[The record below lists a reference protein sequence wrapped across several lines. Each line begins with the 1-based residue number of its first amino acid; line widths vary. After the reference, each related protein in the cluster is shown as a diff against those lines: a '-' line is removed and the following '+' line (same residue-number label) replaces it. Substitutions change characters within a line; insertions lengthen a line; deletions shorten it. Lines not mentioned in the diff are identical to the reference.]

1 MFRRLGEFVA
11 RYPWL
16 VVGAWVA
23 LAVGVWFAAPNW
35 DAVAH
40 DSDFDSLP
48 EGLPSTKG
56 EALLRQAF
64 PGDRGRSSIALVF
77 HRHGKELTAQ
87 DIYLIQDA
95 TADFLAGLGDRGF
108 PAQNSKARGAAEA
121 SAPDSAI
128 AYEDAVAAYR
138 DAIAAL
144 DGVIDQLADRP
155 AQTAWEEDAVARR
168 ATLFRKLA
176 TLHRIAGNEE
186 ARRDIAIEA
195 RALGIDLKKET
206 PLERAAWAEK
216 WELADVWSPAHS
228 LYGSKLVSPK
238 GDARLI
244 VLQLSREFAATRN
257 IELLDE
263 LEAFLGNLRS
273 RAKERTEP
281 GLDVAYTG
289 TAAIG
294 GEMLRSAAASI
305 RQTELITIVMVIGF
319 LAMIYRSPT
328 LILAPLLTLGIA
340 LVVALAT
347 IAAVAAVWAVTLDS
361 IFEYRIYATTRIFVV
376 VILLGAGTD
385 YCLFLIARYRE
396 AMQTSPTRR
405 EALVSAMGGVGG
417 ALVASAM
424 TTILGLSTMLFSEFG
439 KIASS
444 GPTIA
449 VSLAIGLF
457 ACLTLTPALLAILG
471 PLAFWNGLPR
481 NLSRARLAQAEERTR
496 LPTGDGFSERFWGRV
511 ADAVLKRPALIL
523 FAAVAVFAPAFW
535 NGLSQGDK
543 TSYDITSQIDP
554 SRPARQGLRIVERYF
569 PVGRSSPITVIV
581 KNSDADF
588 LSPDGRRELERLASQ
603 LYGPGVATVYSLA
616 DPMGQKSTEEGSDAE
631 SSGGSS
637 LFSASAWRRWT
648 MRSHRL
654 AEKAYVSGTQPG
666 GHDVTR
672 FEVILALPPTSN
684 EAIGTLGEME
694 SRLQALTRQ
703 EGSFWDDATF
713 AFAGATAS
721 LRDLKEVTRSD
732 TFRIQILTVLAVYAV
747 LFFLLWR
754 PVVSAYMI
762 LSVLWSFFV
771 TLGMTDWFF
780 AWRYGDTYD
789 GLDWKLPLFLF
800 VILVAVGEDYN
811 VYLAARVE
819 EERKLRGSREG
830 LRAAMIRTG
839 GIVTSCGIIMA
850 ATFFSM
856 TAADWLPTLVHIFP
870 SLVKRFPELSSGL
883 RSVTQ
888 MGFALS
894 LGILIDTLLVRT
906 VLLPAFLAIWDG
918 RKESAS
924 ASAGP
929 GGT

>member
-11 RYPWL
+11 RYPWF
-16 VVGAWVA
+16 VVGAWIA
-23 LAVGVWFAAPNW
+23 LAAGVWFAAPRW

-48 EGLPSTKG
+48 QNLPSTKG

-108 PAQNSKARGAAEA
+108 PAETSQAGETAETKE
-121 SAPDSAI
+121 SETAI
-128 AYEDAVAAYR
+128 AYEDAASAYR
-138 DAIAAL
+138 DAVAAL
-144 DGVIDQLADRP
+144 DGVIDHLADRP
-155 AQTAWEEDAVARR
+155 DQTAWEEDAVARR

-176 TLHRIAGNEE
+176 TLHRIADNDE
-186 ARRDIAIEA
+186 ARREVAIDA
-195 RALGIDLKKET
+195 RSLGIDLKKET

-216 WELADVWSPAHS
+216 WELADVWSPAHA
-228 LYGSKLVSPK
+228 LFGSKLVSPK

-244 VLQLSREFAATRN
+244 VLQLGREFAATSN

-263 LEAFLGNLRS
+263 LETFLGELRE
-273 RAKERTEP
+273 RARERTEP
-281 GLDVAYTG
+281 GLEVAYTG

-294 GEMLRSAAASI
+294 GETLRSAAASI
-305 RQTELITIVMVIGF
+305 RQTELITVVMVIGF

-347 IAAVAAVWAVTLDS
+347 IAAVAALWAATLDP

-396 AMQTSPTRR
+396 AMQTSPTRH
-405 EALVSAMGGVGG
+405 EALVAAMGGVGG

-449 VSLAIGLF
+449 VSLLIGLV

-471 PLAFWNGLPR
+471 PLAFWNGSPR
-481 NLSRARLAQAEERTR
+481 NLSRTRLAEAEERTR
-496 LPTGDGFSERFWGRV
+496 LPAADGFSERFWRGV

-523 FAAVAVFAPAFW
+523 FLSVAAFAPAFW
-535 NGLSQGDK
+535 NGLSQGEK

-554 SRPARQGLRIVERYF
+554 SRPAREGLRTVERYF

-581 KNSDADF
+581 ENADADF
-588 LSPDGRRELERLASQ
+588 LSPDGRREMEAVASK
-603 LYGPGVATVYSLA
+603 LYGPGVAAVYSLA
-616 DPMGQKSTEEGSDAE
+616 DPMGQRSTEQGSD
-631 SSGGSS
+631 GGGVGSSS
-637 LFSASAWRRWT
+637 LFSANAWRRWT
-648 MRSHRL
+648 MRAHRL

-672 FEVILALPPTSN
+672 FEVILSLPPTSN
-684 EAIGTLGEME
+684 EAVATLSEME
-694 SRLQALTRQ
+694 TRLQTLTEQ

-721 LRDLKEVTRSD
+721 LRDLKEVTRTD
-732 TFRIQILTVLAVYAV
+732 TFRIQVLTVLAVYAV

-762 LSVLWSFFV
+762 VSVLWSFFV

-819 EERKLRGSREG
+819 EERKRLGSREG

-856 TAADWLPTLVHIFP
+856 TAADWLPTLVHLFP
-870 SLVKRFPELSSGL
+870 SLAKRFPELTSGL

-906 VLLPAFLAIWDG
+906 VLLPAFLAIWDS
-918 RKESAS
+918 RKTHAPTSE
-924 ASAGP
+924 AGHQ
-929 GGT
+929 G

>member
-11 RYPWL
+11 RYPWF

-23 LAVGVWFAAPNW
+23 LATGVWFAAPRW
-35 DAVAH
+35 DAIAH

-48 EGLPSTKG
+48 EGLPSTNG
-56 EALLRQAF
+56 ERLLRQAF
-64 PGDRGRSSIALVF
+64 PADRGRSSVALVF
-77 HRHGKELTAQ
+77 HRDGRELSAK

-108 PAQNSKARGAAEA
+108 PAQASQANQPAEGD
-121 SAPDSAI
+121 APATAI

-138 DAIAAL
+138 DAIDAL
-144 DGVIDQLADRP
+144 DGVIEHLADRP
-155 AQTAWEEDAVARR
+155 DQTEWEEDAIARR

-176 TLHRIAGNEE
+176 TLHRIHSNEE
-186 ARRDIAIEA
+186 ARRDVAIDA
-195 RALGIDLKKET
+195 RSLGIDLKKDV
-206 PLERAAWAEK
+206 PLERAAWAES

-228 LYGSKLVSPK
+228 LFGSKLVSPK

-244 VLQLSREFAATRN
+244 VLQLGREFAATSN
-257 IELLDE
+257 IALLDE
-263 LEAFLGNLRS
+263 LETFLADLRQQ
-273 RAKERTEP
+273 AHERTDP
-281 GLDVAYTG
+281 GLEVAYTG

-294 GEMLRSAAASI
+294 GETLRSAKASI
-305 RQTELITIVMVIGF
+305 RQTELITIVLVIAF
-319 LAMIYRSPT
+319 LALIYRSPT
-328 LILAPLLTLGIA
+328 LILAPLLTLGVA

-347 IAAVAAVWAVTLDS
+347 IAGVASLWAATLDP
-361 IFEYRIYATTRIFVV
+361 IFQYRIYATTRIFVV

-396 AMQTSPTRR
+396 AMQTSADRR
-405 EALVSAMGGVGG
+405 EALISAMSGVGG

-449 VSLAIGLF
+449 VSLIIGLF
-457 ACLTLTPALLAILG
+457 ACLTLTPALLVILG
-471 PLAFWNGLPR
+471 PLAFWNGSPR
-481 NLSRARLAQAEERTR
+481 NLSRARLAQAEEATR
-496 LPTGDGFSERFWGRV
+496 QPAADGFSERFWSGA
-511 ADAVLKRPALIL
+511 ADMILKRPALIL
-523 FAAVAVFAPAFW
+523 FLAVAVFAPAFW
-535 NGLSQGDK
+535 NGLAQGEK

-554 SRPARQGLRIVERYF
+554 SRPARQGLKIVERYF
-569 PVGRSSPITVIV
+569 PVGRSSPITVLV
-581 KNSDADF
+581 EKAAADF
-588 LSPDGRRELERLASQ
+588 LSEGGRREMEDLASR
-603 LYGPGVATVYSLA
+603 LYGPGVAAVYSLA
-616 DPMGQKSTEEGSDAE
+616 DPLGQKSTEEGSGAG
-631 SSGGSS
+631 SSGQSS
-637 LFSASAWRRWT
+637 IFSAGAWKRWT
-648 MRSHRL
+648 MRAHRL

-666 GHDVTR
+666 GHDVAR

-684 EAIGTLGEME
+684 EAVATLGEME
-694 SRLQALTRQ
+694 TRLQALTGQ
-703 EGSFWDDATF
+703 EGSFWSEAKF
-713 AFAGATAS
+713 AFTGATAS
-721 LRDLKEVTRSD
+721 LRDLKQVTRTD
-732 TFRIQILTVLAVYAV
+732 TFRIQVLTVLAVYTV
-747 LFFLLWR
+747 LLLLLWR

-762 LSVLWSFFV
+762 VSVLWSFFV
-771 TLGMTDWFF
+771 TLGLTDWFF
-780 AWRYGDTYD
+780 AWRYADTYD

-819 EERKLRGSREG
+819 EERKLRGSQEG

-856 TAADWLPTLVHIFP
+856 TAADWLPTLVHLFP
-870 SLVKRFPELSSGL
+870 SLATRFPELTSGL
-883 RSVTQ
+883 RSVTE

-906 VLLPAFLAIWDG
+906 VLLPAFLALWDG
-918 RKESAS
+918 RKEAPT
-924 ASAGP
+924 SAGERRA
-929 GGT
+929 